1 MTRFVTLIR
10 DALRQDGHR
19 EPAVHFH
26 AASGGPEVC
35 HDQRCGRPQLAVQ

>member
-1 MTRFVTLIR
+1 MTHLVSLLR

-26 AASGGPEVC
+26 AAGGRPEVC
-35 HDQRCGRPQLAVQ
+35 HEDRCNRPRLVVR